1 MVALYVVSSERAAGK
16 TTICAGVGKHLLGSG
31 KKVGFLKPVIAEKG
45 PIDGNDDDAA
55 FMKQVL
61 ALPEAIE
68 SLCPPIGDGRALANK
83 LKEAYAKASQDK
95 DVVIVEGILGPSPD
109 DNLSKASYEI
119 AKALNARVIIVEAY
133 AKPSSKFFDSY
144 KGFGE
149 NLLGI
154 VLNKVPKSQLKRVHD
169 EVSTQFGE
177 AGINVLGVLPEDRPL
192 LTLTVG
198 ELADCIQGKIL
209 NCAEKSVELVED
221 FMVGAMCV
229 DSGLEYFGRKTN
241 KATVV
246 RGDRP
251 DMQMAA
257 LETSTRCLVLSGSTT
272 PPLYS
277 VLQKAENK
285 GIPIILAEND
295 TNTII
300 MGIEAALGKNRFAQE
315 KKLPRLAELM
325 QQHLNLQAVL

>member
-1 MVALYVVSSERAAGK
+1 LVALYVVSSERAAGK
-16 TTICAGVGKHLLGSG
+16 TTICAGIGKHLLDSD
-31 KKVGFLKPVIAEKG
+31 KQVGFFKPVIGDG

-61 ALPEAIE
+61 ALPETVE
-68 SLCPPIGDGRALANK
+68 SLCPLISDGGALANK
-83 LKEAYAKASQDK
+83 LKEAYAKASQGK

-133 AKPSSKFFDSY
+133 AKQSSKFIDSY
-144 KGFGE
+144 KGFGQ

-154 VLNKVPKSQLKRVHD
+154 ILNTVPKSRLKRVDD
-169 EVSTQFGE
+169 EISVQFGE
-177 AGINVLGVLPEDRPL
+177 AEINVLGVLPEDRTL
-192 LTLTVG
+192 RTLTVG

-229 DSGLEYFGRKTN
+229 DSGLEYFGRKTS
-241 KATVV
+241 KAAVV

-257 LETSTRCLVLSGSTT
+257 LETSTRCLVLSGSTA
-272 PPLYS
+272 PPIYS

-300 MGIEAALGKNRFAQE
+300 MGIEDALGKNRFTQE
-315 KKLPRLAELM
+315 KKLPKLAELV